1 MEKLYRGKIVGKKMY
16 PEAGSTSGDLVKNRM
31 GLAKENFV
39 SSLVSDSDLCIKQV
53 LSQYDE
59 DLQQVLWE
67 FMNDG
72 KRLRPFILA
81 CITRMLN
88 GDRAI
93 AVRLAASV
101 EIYHNATLI
110 FDDVQDNS
118 LMRRGKATLNAR
130 FGSGIAISYA
140 SALRSMMTNPFT
152 DFLPVNN
159 SLCIYQ
165 WIHKVAIL
173 LSLGQY
179 HEMIWSYRK
188 DLHVSEKDYL
198 EMARCKTGALIG
210 LSALL
215 GGISASS
222 DAIEK
227 LFEFGWNLG
236 IAYQIVDDIGNVDEK
251 TKQKKDKYS
260 DIYER
265 KITLLVVHALE
276 QNQKK
281 WRNDLTTIYSKTEI
295 MESDVLKVL
304 QIFKDSYTMEYC
316 REVANNYVQNAIGLL
331 LQIPVS
337 DSTFRDKFITEIK
350 EILIHA

>member
-1 MEKLYRGKIVGKKMY
+1 VGKKLYQEMRNSF
-16 PEAGSTSGDLVKNRM
+16 GSIVKNSV
-31 GLAKENFV
+31 GIAQDNFI
-39 SSLVSDSDLCIKQV
+39 SSLISDSEICIKQV
-53 LSQYDE
+53 LNQYDD

-81 CITRMLN
+81 CIARMLN

-118 LMRRGKATLNAR
+118 MMRRGKPTLNAR

-140 SALRSMMTNPFT
+140 SVLRSMMTKPLT

-159 SLCIYQ
+159 SLHIYQ

-179 HEMIWSYRK
+179 HEMMWSYRK
-188 DLHVSEKDYL
+188 DFHVSEKDYL

-210 LSALL
+210 LSALW

-222 DAIEK
+222 EEIEK
-227 LFEFGWNLG
+227 LFEFGCNLG
-236 IAYQIVDDIGNVDEK
+236 IAYQIIDDIGNVDEK

-276 QNQKK
+276 ENQVK
-281 WRNDLTTIYSKTEI
+281 WRNDLTTIFSKTEI

-304 QIFKDSYTMEYC
+304 QIFKDSHTIDYC
-316 REVANNYVQNAIGLL
+316 RKVANHYVQNAIDLL

-337 DSTFRDKFITEIK
+337 DSIFRDKFITEIK
-350 EILIHA
+350 ELFIHA

>member
-1 MEKLYRGKIVGKKMY
+1 MYGEKIVGKNLHQGV
-16 PEAGSTSGDLVKNRM
+16 GSNFGGIVKNHV
-31 GLAKENFV
+31 GVAQDNFV
-39 SSLVSDSDLCIKQV
+39 SSLISDSEICIKQV
-53 LSQYDE
+53 LNQYDD
-59 DLQQVLWE
+59 DLQQVLWG
-67 FMNDG
+67 FMSDG
-72 KRLRPFILA
+72 KRLRPFILT
-81 CITRMLN
+81 CIARMLN

-93 AVRLAASV
+93 AVRLAASI

-118 LMRRGKATLNAR
+118 LIRRGKATLNAR
-130 FGSGIAISYA
+130 FGPGIAISYA
-140 SALRSMMTNPFT
+140 SVLRSMMIKPLT
-152 DFLPVNN
+152 DLPTTYN
-159 SLCIYQ
+159 SVFIYQ

-179 HEMIWSYRK
+179 HEMMWSYRK

-210 LSALL
+210 LSALW
-215 GGISASS
+215 GGLSASS
-222 DAIEK
+222 DAIDK

-236 IAYQIVDDIGNVDEK
+236 IAYQILDDIGNVDEK

-260 DIYER
+260 DVYER

-276 QNQKK
+276 QNQEK
-281 WRNDLTTIYSKTEI
+281 WRNDLTTIFSKTEI

-304 QIFKDSYTMEYC
+304 QIFKDSRSTEYC
-316 REVANNYVQNAIGLL
+316 REVANNYVKNAIGLL

-350 EILIHA
+350 ELFIHA